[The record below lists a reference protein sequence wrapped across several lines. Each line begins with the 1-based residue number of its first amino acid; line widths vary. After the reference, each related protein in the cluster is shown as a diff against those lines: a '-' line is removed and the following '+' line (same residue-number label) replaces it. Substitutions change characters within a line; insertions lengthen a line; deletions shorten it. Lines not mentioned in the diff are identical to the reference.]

1 MPYESIQQ
9 PVVADTP
16 HRIFLQ
22 PIAAPSILGLYAL
35 AGGVFVVS
43 THMAHWYGSAEA
55 MWLSIPFIVFFGG
68 LAQFLAGMWAYKA
81 RDGLATVLHGMWGS
95 FFIGYSLLYL
105 VFEFARTPIVVP
117 ATALFPDMGVCFVVL
132 AAITWVVAGA
142 AAAESRSLT
151 STMVLLAAGSTLA
164 AIGLLTG
171 VEALTMIA
179 GWVLFVS
186 SLFAWYTAS
195 ALLLEDACGREIW
208 GLGKSKRMR
217 EAPPIVAGIGEPGVI
232 HGQA

>member
-1 MPYESIQQ
+1 MPYESMQQ
-9 PVVADTP
+9 PVAPDTP
-16 HRIFLQ
+16 HRIYLQ

-43 THMAHWYGSAEA
+43 TNMAHWYGSSET
-55 MWLSIPFIVFFGG
+55 MLLLIPFVVFFGG

-95 FFIGYSLLYL
+95 FFMGYSLLYL
-105 VFEFARTPIVVP
+105 VFEFGRTAVP
-117 ATALFPDMGVCFVVL
+117 VPTTALFPDIGVCFIVL
-132 AAITWVVAGA
+132 AAITWVIAGA

-151 STMVLLAAGSTLA
+151 STMVLLAAGATLA
-164 AIGLLTG
+164 AIGLLAG
-171 VEALTMIA
+171 ADALTVIA

-208 GLGKSKRMR
+208 GLGKSKRMK
-217 EAPPIVAGIGEPGVI
+217 EAPQVMTGIGEPGVI